1 MAKTEKAV
9 TREMLNGMQ
18 VIDAEGKLVGK
29 VKDVVFAVGKMGIS
43 LSVESGVGE
52 SRCISWDEVQAAG
65 DFILLK
71 PAVQVAVAPMQP
83 SPSVAKAQPQQAQPL
98 CQTCGQ
104 PLTYI
109 QQYQRWYCYNEK
121 KYV

>member
-1 MAKTEKAV
+1 
-9 TREMLNGMQ
+9 
-18 VIDAEGKLVGK
+18 
-29 VKDVVFAVGKMGIS
+29 MGIS
-43 LSVESGVGE
+43 LSVENEDGE
-52 SRCISWDEVQAAG
+52 SRSIAWDEVQAAG

-71 PAVQVAVAPMQP
+71 PVPQMAAQPQPMIPGATQP
-83 SPSVAKAQPQQAQPL
+83 QPQQAQPL
-98 CQTCGQ
+98 CPTCSQ